1 MDREKVINNVKE
13 AIGIMDEALDL
24 LKGRKPKIILHGVDG
39 ISYADCPNCGKQIND
54 SDNPHCCESCGQG
67 IKWD

>member
-1 MDREKVINNVKE
+1 MADREKSSCREVYCLPN
-13 AIGIMDEALDL
+13 EALDL
-24 LKGRKPKIILHGVDG
+24 LKEQKPKIILHGVDG

-54 SDNPHCCESCGQG
+54 SANPHCCESCGQG